1 MPGESA
7 QREYERQG
15 ANRRG
20 RVRRSWRSIVVA
32 VVAAFPIGWL
42 VSIVLMSV
50 AMSMIESVV
59 PGGDQSF
66 SVHLPPHVVSFA
78 MGIAFAVRAA
88 TMLLAPSQAEL
99 AWGKGA
105 EGERVVGTAL
115 DALSNDVVRVLHD
128 RKIPGL
134 RANIDHVAVTP
145 AGVFTIDAKRYSGRL
160 EVRARGRQIW
170 IKGRNR
176 SNLLE
181 QARNQ
186 TRTVTTVLENSGLEG
201 VPVTPVLCFVETE
214 LPWLLAPKQVAGVL
228 VTTPKKLPKA
238 LFDAGARR
246 SATQLDP
253 SRLPTVVATLDAA
266 LVPAAAGAVRRERS
280 ECAELCAA
288 DLASPIAGRIPLAAA
303 ASPPPLCDR
312 CGGQMVNRQRR
323 RDGSP
328 FYGCSNFPQCRHT
341 RPFDGARAPHP

>member
-1 MPGESA
+1 VAGESA
-7 QREYERQG
+7 QREYERQR

-20 RVRRSWRSIVVA
+20 RVRRSWRSIIVSVVIAFA
-32 VVAAFPIGWL
+32 VGWL
-42 VSIVLMSV
+42 VPIVLMSA
-50 AMSMIESVV
+50 AMSMIESVAA
-59 PGGDQSF
+59 GGEQSL
-66 SVHLPPHVVSFA
+66 SVHVPPLVVSWVS
-78 MGIAFAVRAA
+78 GLAFAARAA

-105 EGERVVGTAL
+105 QGERVVGAAL
-115 DALSNDVVRVLHD
+115 DALSNDGVRVLHD
-128 RKIPGL
+128 RKIPGC

-145 AGVFTIDAKRYSGRL
+145 AGVFTVDAKRYSGRL
-160 EVRARGRQIW
+160 EVRARGREIW

-181 QARNQ
+181 QARSQ
-186 TRTVTTVLENSGLEG
+186 TQTVTSVLENAGLEG

-228 VTTPKKLPKA
+228 MTTPQKLHKRLLRPA
-238 LFDAGARR
+238 PPGVMPLN
-246 SATQLDP
+246 P

-266 LVPAAAGAVRRERS
+266 LVPAVAGKVGPGGD
-280 ECAELCAA
+280 ECAELGAV
-288 DLASPIAGRIPLAAA
+288 DAGRPALAATPTPSA
-303 ASPPPLCDR
+303 APSCDR

-328 FYGCSNFPQCRHT
+328 FYGCSNFPACRYT
-341 RPFDGARAPHP
+341 KPLDGARPPLPRASG

>member
-7 QREYERQG
+7 RREYERQG

-238 LFDAGARR
+238 LLTPAPGEAPLNSTRLDCPPLWRR
-246 SATQLDP
+246 SMPPWFQLRPGRSVAKGP
-253 SRLPTVVATLDAA
+253 SAQSCARQTWPPRLP
-266 LVPAAAGAVRRERS
+266 
-280 ECAELCAA
+280 
-288 DLASPIAGRIPLAAA
+288 
-303 ASPPPLCDR
+303 
-312 CGGQMVNRQRR
+312 
-323 RDGSP
+323 DG
-328 FYGCSNFPQCRHT
+328 FR
-341 RPFDGARAPHP
+341 